1 MKGNTASILFLIF
14 FLSFSA
20 VSFSQKGKIDSLKI
34 ELEKHKE
41 RDSIR
46 VTILNNLADTHYRK
60 DFDKAINYLN
70 ESEAIAKSIGYKKG
84 EARTLHIKGIA
95 YALNTKY
102 TFGDQYLKD
111 ALKLYEQMNDK
122 SGTSLVFNS
131 LGVFYYK
138 KRDFKKAINYYS
150 QYSRIS
156 EEIGNST
163 RVIIGLLFVAMS
175 TVAQRAVGV
184 RIGYVDMEY
193 ILENVEEYRDATEQ
207 LNTKASK
214 WKQEIELKLGK
225 VEQMKKDL
233 AAERVLLTD
242 ELIAEREE
250 EIQILQTE
258 VLDYQQDRF
267 GPQGDLVLQKRLLV
281 QPIQDQVF
289 VEVQKI
295 GKNKRYD
302 FIFDKSADVVM
313 LYSEKRHDI
322 SDLVLREIARTRK
335 VSKSNKAEKEK
346 NRLKEFQAEEA
357 EADKEI
363 SDALKERQAKAQTTK
378 EERAKA
384 AEAKR
389 AEQLKLREERK
400 KAYEER
406 RKKLLEEREAK
417 RKAK

>member
-1 MKGNTASILFLIF
+1 MKTTTF
-14 FLSFSA
+14 FF
-20 VSFSQKGKIDSLKI
+20 
-34 ELEKHKE
+34 
-41 RDSIR
+41 
-46 VTILNNLADTHYRK
+46 
-60 DFDKAINYLN
+60 
-70 ESEAIAKSIGYKKG
+70 
-84 EARTLHIKGIA
+84 
-95 YALNTKY
+95 
-102 TFGDQYLKD
+102 
-111 ALKLYEQMNDK
+111 
-122 SGTSLVFNS
+122 
-131 LGVFYYK
+131 
-138 KRDFKKAINYYS
+138 
-150 QYSRIS
+150 
-156 EEIGNST
+156 
-163 RVIIGLLFVAMS
+163 IGLLLASFSV
-175 TVAQRAVGV
+175 TAQRVVGV

-207 LNTKASK
+207 LNTKADR
-214 WKQEIELKLGK
+214 WKKEIELKLSK
-225 VEQMKKDL
+225 VEQMKSDL
-233 AAERVLLTD
+233 AAEKVLLTD

-250 EIQILQTE
+250 EIQILETE

-335 VSKSNKAEKEK
+335 VSKSKKAEKEN

-357 EADKEI
+357 AADKEI
-363 SDALKERQAKAQTTK
+363 SEALKERQEKAASDK
-378 EERAKA
+378 ESRAKA
-384 AEAKR
+384 AETRR

-417 RKAK
+417 RKAKQEERIKEQEKDSTSQNR